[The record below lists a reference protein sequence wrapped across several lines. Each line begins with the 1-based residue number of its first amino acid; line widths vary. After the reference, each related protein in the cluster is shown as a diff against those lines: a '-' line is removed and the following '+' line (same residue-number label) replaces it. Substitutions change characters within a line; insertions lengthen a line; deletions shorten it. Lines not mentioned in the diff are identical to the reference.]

1 MSEVAHHLEAAFRD
15 SDLELLG
22 SLLHPDVHWSG
33 CHNKSQALDWYR
45 SFQAE
50 GTVATVNS
58 VEVVGDAVVLGLSVF
73 RRAEG
78 ARSAPRQELYQ
89 VFTVDGSEVVD
100 IRAYPDR
107 ASALDR
113 S

>member
-1 MSEVAHHLEAAFRD
+1 LSEVARHLEAAFSD

-33 CHNKSQALDWYR
+33 CQNKAQALDWFR
-45 SFQAE
+45 GFQAE

-78 ARSAPRQELYQ
+78 ALPARPQELYL
-89 VFTVDGSEVVD
+89 VFTIDGSEVVD
-100 IRAYPDR
+100 IRAYPER
-107 ASALDR
+107 ASALSR
-113 S
+113 P